1 MFSASCVDFYNKSWC
16 FADGRDIVVFYGKS
30 VDFGKFLVLAE
41 LFSIERALMAAFF
54 LQQIC
59 NYMPNVKRN
68 CLTGFKIIFEFLKFY
83 GAIRFG
89 AASLFD
95 RYFKIITVC
104 VFYLDYVGCG
114 NDCVQNQNYKNF
126 LIKK

>member
-1 MFSASCVDFYNKSWC
+1 MFSASCVDFYNKSCC

-41 LFSIERALMAAFF
+41 LFLIERALMAAFF
-54 LQQIC
+54 CSRYAIIC
-59 NYMPNVKRN
+59 RMLNEIAWQVLK
-68 CLTGFKIIFEFLKFY
+68 FFFEFLKFH

-104 VFYLDYVGCG
+104 VFYLNYVGCG
-114 NDCVQNQNYKNF
+114 NDCVQNQNYKNL